1 MGGIGEMC
9 CLHNQLSTSMLSP
22 VWQRAALFTARPL
35 FAVPGR
41 ARFSVS
47 TQVDTLDG
55 LSDSAT
61 SHQFSVSINALEE
74 KVERPSFSPSGKPMT
89 EAMTPSARPL
99 YALHCQATP
108 NNTIITFADP
118 AGHVVG
124 KLSGGSVGMRRNL
137 SGSYEAGYTCATSI
151 FKTIAQKHTEED
163 FNIHLVFKGFGQG
176 RDAMAKALMTAEG
189 KEVKDLITRITDKTP
204 IKVGGTRA
212 KKQRRL

>member
-22 VWQRAALFTARPL
+22 VWQRAALVTARPL
-35 FAVPGR
+35 FAAPRR
-41 ARFSVS
+41 AQFSVA

-55 LSDSAT
+55 LSDSNT
-61 SHQFSVSINALEE
+61 SHQFRVSINALDE
-74 KVERPSFSPSGKPMT
+74 KPSFSASGKSMA
-89 EAMTPSARPL
+89 EALTPSTRPV

-108 NNTIITFADP
+108 NNTIITFASST
-118 AGHVVG
+118 GHVVG
-124 KLSGGSVGMRRNL
+124 KLSGGSAGLRRNL

-151 FKTIAQKHTEED
+151 FKSIVQKRSEEE
-163 FNIHLVFKGFGQG
+163 FNLHLIFKGFGQG

-189 KEVKDLITRITDKTP
+189 KEVKDLIVRITDKTP

-212 KKQRRL
+212 KKKRRL